1 MPTRKTILSTPAQP
15 APTAPVDGPV
25 EDPHDDLPPESP
37 VENASEAALLAT
49 SRQTLD
55 QTPARVLLF
64 LQGISTKNTIRAQ
77 LRARGYTRKVHAR
90 GWRLLQATGGFFEDD
105 TDNEDSGEADDTA
118 VRNAI
123 TEIDAWDEPGFRI
136 INASLRAR
144 HPAQHTFLTRSLKP
158 GTGAEAVS
166 TVATLLDRLDA
177 LESSP
182 DREPTRQADH
192 AALATLAERGIDK
205 AERKR
210 LRSLVD
216 RAQAFDEHFDDPAK
230 QAENE
235 KRMRE
240 ARVELRLWFEEWSE
254 IARVTLK
261 RRVELIRLGLASRR
275 SSRTASEPGND
286 GDDGDDEAE
295 GAAV

>member
-1 MPTRKTILSTPAQP
+1 MLTRKTMLSTPAQP
-15 APTAPVDGPV
+15 APTAPAEGPR
-25 EDPHDDLPPESP
+25 EGPDDDPPPESP
-37 VENASEAALLAT
+37 AENATEAALLAT

-55 QTPARVLLF
+55 QTPARVLQF
-64 LQGISTKNTIRAQ
+64 LQGVGTKNSIRAQ
-77 LRARGYTRKVHAR
+77 LWARGYTAKVHAR
-90 GWRLLQATGGFFEDD
+90 GWRLLRATGGFFDDD
-105 TDNEDSGEADDTA
+105 TDHKDDGEADDAA

-144 HPAQHTFLTRSLKP
+144 HPVQHTFLTRNLKS
-158 GTGAEAVS
+158 GTGAEAVN

-177 LESSP
+177 LEGSP

-205 AERKR
+205 EERTR
-210 LRSLVD
+210 LRSLVE

-230 QAENE
+230 RAENE

-275 SSRTASEPGND
+275 PRRAAGEP
-286 GDDGDDEAE
+286 GDDGDDDEGE
-295 GAAV
+295 VDGAAV